1 MKLKQNEILITVPIN
16 NPLCYELLQDEKNNQ
31 TPLIRGSYLKIGGH
45 RVSFTSPDVIEFLLY
60 KP

>member
-1 MKLKQNEILITVPIN
+1 MEILITVPIN
-16 NPLCYELLQDEKNNQ
+16 NPLCHELLQDEENNQ
-31 TPLIRGSYLKIGGH
+31 TPLIRGSYMKIGGH